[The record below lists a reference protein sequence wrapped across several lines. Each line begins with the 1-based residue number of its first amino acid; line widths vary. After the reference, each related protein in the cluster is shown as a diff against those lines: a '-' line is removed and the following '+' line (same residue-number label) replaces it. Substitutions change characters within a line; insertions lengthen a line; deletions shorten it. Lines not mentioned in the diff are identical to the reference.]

1 MHKLPRMLDLGC
13 VIFFFKKK
21 SEGDLQ
27 SQKSKVLES
36 SQIERTAV
44 IVQWH
49 VYFILKYVLMLE
61 WCFFASLILKFL

>member
-13 VIFFFKKK
+13 VIFFLKKK
-21 SEGDLQ
+21 TEGDLQ